1 MNKEFLQAIFGV
13 DYHHAH
19 VTDFT
24 YPPDNI
30 PKEQQLMAWKGDYFC
45 NYRFAFESNQ
55 YFCIS
60 LFYCDEEHKARRRK
74 LLFRRTHC
82 IVLDDVKEKL
92 SEFEA
97 HRLPKPSWILETSKG
112 SEQWGYILTTPCENR
127 LQVENLLDG
136 LVASGLAPNGNDPG
150 MKGVTR
156 YVRLPDGINN
166 KTSKRFHKCDLKVW
180 EPGRKVTME
189 QLAQPFNVDLN
200 AIRREVT
207 IQGAAAVP
215 DHPLL
220 TSGLNIKEVRSDG
233 RFDITCPWVD
243 EHTNADDSGTAI
255 FTNEDGGLGFK
266 CHHGHCQHKTGRH
279 LLEYLGAEF
288 TEHYK
293 VWQTMRELKAP
304 LEDAQVIEAE
314 EEDKLD
320 VTSMIADIRRQ
331 DPTTKEARIKA
342 GAVLKVV
349 DCLPKMEQ
357 VQYLK
362 EIQDVM
368 RWSKPELNQIIN
380 DLRNEWYKG
389 EEVTKQF
396 YQEVFHVGE
405 LNQFYDWRKR
415 VYYSP
420 DAFVNSFC
428 DQDAEVKSN
437 ALSEGMVEK
446 VTKLDYLPDG
456 PRVWTDEDGV
466 KIGNV
471 YVKSNDT
478 GVPGDCSIWLNH
490 FDKIGWG
497 DYREHMLNWMAYTVQ
512 YPQNKIN
519 HMLLLGG
526 GEGVGKDFLLFPLV
540 KAMGKNA
547 KIIGGESLLSQ
558 FNSYLVNCKYLHI
571 NEVELGD
578 HRDASRIGPKLKP
591 LATAPPNKLEINQ
604 KGIKEFEI
612 NNLVNCTMA
621 TNSLLPFKQHGFSRR
636 YFAVWSDLNMRRSD
650 GNMQQDWYDYW
661 IDSWAWMNE
670 NYRACIHYLE
680 NKDVSRFNP
689 YAAPPMT
696 EFLRDIQNNSKPATQ
711 QTVEALIDERYGHF
725 AQDIATIDQLISS
738 IRAAEKFKPELMYT
752 KASYFT
758 PVKLGMVLKSMGC
771 DKLFATIKG
780 QQKRCWSVRNHD
792 DNRNLSLVARGK
804 KIA

>member
-1 MNKEFLQAIFGV
+1 MNEQFLKAIFGV

-24 YPPDNI
+24 FPPDNI

-45 NYRFAFESNQ
+45 NYKFAFESNQ

-60 LFYCDEEHKARRRK
+60 LFFCDEEHKARRRK
-74 LLFRRTHC
+74 ALFRRTHC

-97 HRLPKPSWILETSKG
+97 HRLPKPSWILETSQG

-127 LQVENLLDG
+127 IQVENLLDG
-136 LVASGLAPNGNDPG
+136 LVANGLAPSGSDPG

-156 YVRLPDGINN
+156 YVRLPDGVNN
-166 KTSKRFHKCDLKVW
+166 KTSKQFHKCDLKVW

-189 QLAQPFNVDLN
+189 QLAQPFNVNLN
-200 AIRREVT
+200 AARREVT
-207 IQGAAAVP
+207 VQGAAAVP

-220 TSGLNIKEVRSDG
+220 DSGLSIKEVRSDG

-243 EHTNADDSGTAI
+243 EHTNQDDSGTAI
-255 FTNEDGGLGFK
+255 FTNQDGSLGFK
-266 CHHGHCQHKTGRH
+266 CHHGHCQDKTGRH
-279 LLEYLGAEF
+279 LLEYLGPEF
-288 TEHYK
+288 TERYK
-293 VWQTMRELKAP
+293 VWQTMRELP
-304 LEDAQVIEAE
+304 LEDAQVQEVE
-314 EEDKLD
+314 EEDALN
-320 VTSMIADIRRQ
+320 VASLIADIRRL
-331 DPTTKEARIKA
+331 DPTTREAREKA

-362 EIQDVM
+362 DIQDVM
-368 RWSKPELNQIIN
+368 RWSKPELAQIIN

-437 ALSEGMVEK
+437 ALTEGMV
-446 VTKLDYLPDG
+446 
-456 PRVWTDEDGV
+456 DEDGV

-478 GVPGDCSIWLNH
+478 GVAGDCGIWLNH

-497 DYREHMLNWMAYTVQ
+497 EYREHMLNWMAYTVQ
-512 YPQNKIN
+512 FPQNKIN

-526 GEGVGKDFLLFPLV
+526 GEGVGKDFLLFPLI

-547 KIIGGESLLSQ
+547 RIIGGENLLSQ
-558 FNSYLVNCKYLHI
+558 FNSYLVNTKYLHI
-571 NEVELGD
+571 NEIELGD
-578 HRDASRIGPKLKP
+578 HRDSARITPKLKP

-621 TNSLLPFKQHGFSRR
+621 TNSLLPFKQHGISRR
-636 YFAVWSDLNMRRSD
+636 YFAVWSDVNMRGRD
-650 GNMQQDWYDYW
+650 GNMLQEWYDYW
-661 IDSWAWMNE
+661 IDAWAWMND

-680 NKDVSRFNP
+680 TKDVSRFNP

-696 EFLRDIQNNSKPATQ
+696 EFLREIQDNSKPATQ
-711 QTVEALIDERYGHF
+711 QTLEALLESRYGHF
-725 AQDIATIDQLISS
+725 NKDVVTSEQLIES
-738 IRAAEKFKPELMYT
+738 IRAAETFKPELLYT

-758 PVKLGMVLKSMGC
+758 PVKLGMVLKEIGC
-771 DKLFATIKG
+771 MKLYATVKG
-780 QQKRCWSVRNHD
+780 RTKRCWSLRNHD
-792 DNRNLSLVARGK
+792 ANQRLTMGERGQQVA
-804 KIA
+804 